1 MSKFIED
8 LTESEAAAEL
18 AQLDAEIYAHDVAYF
33 QHDAPR
39 ISDAEYDA
47 LRRRVEEIE
56 ARFPH
61 LVAVGSP
68 SQRVGIAP
76 AATFSEVRHGAPML
90 SLANIFSEDEVG
102 EFLTRVQRFLGLRDA
117 EVVEVLCE
125 PKIDGLSFSATY
137 EDGRYVRGA
146 TRGDGTVG
154 EDITANLATVLDF
167 PKTLKDTTS
176 LRERSALAGAMRR
189 IEVRGEVYMD
199 KRDFMA
205 LNEARVAAGEPPFAN
220 PRNAAAGSLRQLD
233 ASITASRRLRY
244 FIYAVGDSKDAPVA
258 TQQELVTWL
267 GGMGFTTN
275 LESRLAVNIA
285 EIEVAY
291 RALRDKRAALT
302 YDIDGMVLKINRLD
316 WQERLGAVQRSP
328 RWAVAY
334 KFPAE
339 QAQTMVEAIEV
350 QVGRTGALTPVAR
363 LTPITVGG
371 VVVSNATL
379 HNEDEIARKDIR
391 VGDTVVIQRAG
402 DVIPQVVRVV
412 LPKRPAS
419 SAAYLFP
426 HDCPV
431 CHSPAHREE
440 GEAVRRC
447 TGGLICPAQQM
458 ERLKHFVSRGA
469 FDIEGLG
476 AKQIEA
482 FCKDG
487 LIHAPQDIFTLR
499 ARDKQSLT
507 PLRLREGWGEKSA
520 QNLWDAIEA
529 AREISLP
536 RFIYALGIRHV
547 GEGTAGLLARHYISL
562 VRFGTEMEQ
571 MADGDEAARAELLAI
586 DGIGETVAEALS
598 EFFSEPRQR
607 GAFEQICKEVQV
619 ADAEVAA
626 SSPVSG
632 KTVVF
637 TGTLATMSRDE
648 AKAQA
653 AALGAKVAGSVSA
666 KTDYVVAGEDAGS
679 KLTKAQELGVTILS
693 EDEWKRLIGR

>member
-18 AQLDAEIYAHDVAYF
+18 ERLAAEIHAHDVAYF
-33 QHDAPR
+33 QQDAPR

-47 LRRRVEEIE
+47 LRQRNEAIE

-61 LVAVGSP
+61 LVRADSP
-68 SQRVGIAP
+68 SLRVGVTP
-76 AATFSEVRHGAPML
+76 AATFSEVRHAAPML
-90 SLANIFSEDEVG
+90 SLANIFSEDDVG
-102 EFLTRVQRFLGLRDA
+102 EFLTRVQRFLGLREA

-125 PKIDGLSFSATY
+125 PKIDGLSFSATF

-167 PKTLKDTTS
+167 PPTLT
-176 LRERSALAGAMRR
+176 LPREGGGNVER

-233 ASITASRRLRY
+233 ANITASRRLRY
-244 FIYAVGDSKDAPVA
+244 FIYAVGSVERLPVA
-258 TQQELVTWL
+258 TQEELLAWL
-267 GGMGFTTN
+267 GKCGFVTN
-275 LESRLAVNIA
+275 HESRITKDIA

-316 WQERLGAVQRSP
+316 WQDRLGAVQRSP

-339 QAQTMVEAIEV
+339 QAQTVVEAIEV

-363 LTPITVGG
+363 LAPVTVGG

-412 LPKRPAS
+412 LPKRLTS
-419 SAAYLFP
+419 SAAYVFP
-426 HDCPV
+426 HVCPV

-447 TGGLICPAQQM
+447 TGGLICPAQQV

-547 GEGTAGLLARHYISL
+547 GEGTAGLLARHYTSL
-562 VRFGTEMEQ
+562 ARFRTEMEQ
-571 MADGDEAARAELLAI
+571 MADGSAPARAELLAI

-607 GAFEQICKEVQV
+607 EAFEQICTQVQV
-619 ADAEVAA
+619 ADAVVAA
-626 SSPVSG
+626 ASPVAG

-666 KTDYVVAGEDAGS
+666 NTDYVVAGEEAGS
-679 KLTKAQELGVTILS
+679 KLTKAQELGVMILS
-693 EDEWKRLIGR
+693 EEAWKRLIGK

>member
-1 MSKFIED
+1 MTKAPEH
-8 LTESEAAAEL
+8 LTEEEAKAEL
-18 AQLDAEIYAHDVAYF
+18 EWLAKEVYVHDEAYY
-33 QHDAPR
+33 QQDAPR
-39 ISDAEYDA
+39 ITDAEYDA
-47 LRRRVEEIE
+47 MRRRNEAIE

-61 LVAVGSP
+61 LVRADSP
-68 SQRVGIAP
+68 GLRVGMAP
-76 AATFSEVRHGAPML
+76 SATFSEVRHDAPML
-90 SLANIFSEDEVG
+90 SLANIFSEDEAG
-102 EFLTRVQRFLGLRDA
+102 EFLARVQRFLGLREGEAID
-117 EVVEVLCE
+117 VLCE

-137 EDGRYVRGA
+137 EYGRYVRGA
-146 TRGDGTVG
+146 TRGDGAVG

-167 PKTLKDTTS
+167 PLA
-176 LRERSALAGAMRR
+176 LRERPTEAGAMRT
-189 IEVRGEVYMD
+189 IEIRGEAYMD

-233 ASITASRRLRY
+233 ASVTASRCLRY
-244 FIYAVGDSKDAPVA
+244 FIYAVGDSKGVPVT
-258 TQQELVTWL
+258 TQAELLQWLAAVGFVT
-267 GGMGFTTN
+267 N
-275 LESRLAVNIA
+275 PESRLAKDMA

-291 RALRDKRAALT
+291 RSLRDKRAALT

-339 QAQTMVEAIEV
+339 QAQTVLEAIEV

-363 LTPITVGG
+363 LTPVTVGG

-402 DVIPQVVRVV
+402 DVIPQVVRAV
-412 LPKRPAS
+412 LSKRPAS
-419 SAAYLFP
+419 SVPYVFP
-426 HDCPV
+426 HTCPV

-440 GEAVRRC
+440 GEVVRRC
-447 TGGLICPAQQM
+447 TGGLICPAQQV
-458 ERLKHFVSRGA
+458 ERLKHFVSRAA

-476 AKQIEA
+476 SKQIEA

-487 LIHAPQDIFTLR
+487 LVHAPQDIFTLR
-499 ARDKQSLT
+499 LRDKQSLT

-520 QNLWDAIEA
+520 QNLWDAIEG
-529 AREISLP
+529 ARQISLP

-547 GEGTAGLLARHYISL
+547 GEGTAGLLARHYTSL
-562 VRFGTEMEQ
+562 SRFRAEMEQ
-571 MADGDEAARAELLAI
+571 MADGREEARAELLTI
-586 DGIGETVAEALS
+586 DGVGETVAEALC

-607 GAFEQICKEVQV
+607 EAFEHICAQVQV
-619 ADAEVAA
+619 ADAQVVV
-626 SSPVSG
+626 SSPIAG

-666 KTDYVVAGEDAGS
+666 KTDYVVAGEEAGS
-679 KLTKAQELGVTILS
+679 KLTKAQELDVTILS
-693 EDEWKRLIGR
+693 EDEWKRLIGK